1 MAFSVLAVAL
11 VAGCGGGS
19 DKLSH
24 DEFVDR
30 ANAICA
36 DYNQRIGALGTP
48 NSLDEVV
55 SFAQNARTIAQE
67 DVGKF
72 KDLSPPDEDRDNWK
86 AYGDK
91 GDEVIALSHDLE
103 KAARDKD
110 LSEVARLAAASQ
122 ARAAESKRIALA
134 MGAKEC
140 AKT

>member
-11 VAGCGGGS
+11 VAGCGGAS